1 MLDIS
6 NYNNSILVEKSN
18 VTSAYNSDTG
28 GLFFTIVPFIINMI
42 FDGNEEPAGS
52 FIQEK
57 YGPLFSYSLSAY
69 GFTCFLMALVM
80 NRTIEFAS
88 TNLSHLQRLEVDSS
102 RGLQRAPNLTGFIRS
117 MSLKGFRIIAISVL
131 LYNLYCVLVC
141 LNLFYRIS
149 LPGIEEPPFLA
160 QGLMNSLFDYDSDY
174 FSNNKYMAT
183 PKYQVMIGPTS
194 RVLWSIF
201 LGFCLLLFLDAFV
214 SGIQGHQPYTESGLT
229 LFEISLAFHEASRD
243 IGKHK
248 IFLRLNEQVLVL
260 CVFQI
265 LNHLNIHVGGL
276 LNNNRYRLIPLTII
290 GVSFLVYFLTN
301 AIHGNLLRFPLIIMF
316 SFAPYILMIFFILI
330 SVAIFALAWISIGF
344 RLQDLNYA
352 SFFVG
357 ADNFNEDRPRLLSF
371 NLYDDFYSVLLN
383 LGSLAVSLAGRTSY
397 IKELSLV
404 VLDRETWL
412 ERESWKN
419 IEAYRDSQGCINNGE
434 VQISSGYKNGYD
446 EVIRYPSLS
455 RVSNASL
462 LANADLSD
470 FSRPYS
476 SIIGKRLYYLRSVAK
491 DCFQLVYSLFK
502 HLFLAKIFSLVGYR
516 RHINRNN
523 FLEKIPRFLHG
534 YIPNRSKSVSELLK
548 DTNKGMISMNR
559 RSEVSND
566 FRKSMKESDYLM
578 LLQNDSLDEIDESE
592 DYIPDSLSYSDTDLE
607 RASAHSQ
614 DETDFEG
621 NMLSSENATYD
632 LCDEYVTY
640 GDVADLFSP
649 ENLSILHCHI
659 NHRRAENSV
668 LTRSKYASMAHE
680 FERETNLTHSAQDKL
695 LETILE
701 RKAQVAELQS
711 SRADEPDTSRLLCVI
726 CQYNPREVITWP
738 CKCFAICDVCR
749 LNLVAKRIDGC
760 VCCRREVKG
769 VTKVYIP

>member
-6 NYNNSILVEKSN
+6 NYNNSILVVRSN
-18 VTSAYNSDTG
+18 VTSSYQSDTG

-42 FDGNEEPAGS
+42 FDGDEEPAGS

-102 RGLQRAPNLTGFIRS
+102 RGLERAPNLTGFIRD
-117 MSLKGFRIIAISVL
+117 MSLKGFRIIATSIL

-149 LPGIEEPPFLA
+149 LPGSEDPPFLA
-160 QGLMNSLFDYDSDY
+160 QLLMNSLFDYDADA
-174 FSNNKYMAT
+174 FSKNKYMAT

-260 CVFQI
+260 CAFQI

-276 LNNNRYRLIPLTII
+276 INNNRYRLIPLTVI
-290 GVSFLVYFLTN
+290 GVSFLVYFMTN
-301 AIHGNLLRFPLIIMF
+301 AMHGNLLKFPLIIMF
-316 SFAPYILMIFFILI
+316 SFAPYILMVFFILI
-330 SVAIFALAWISIGF
+330 SLAIFALAWISIGF
-344 RLQDLNYA
+344 KLQDLNYA

-357 ADNFNEDRPRLLSF
+357 TNNFNEERPRLLNF

-404 VLDRETWL
+404 VLDHETWL
-412 ERESWKN
+412 ERESWSN
-419 IEAYRDSQGCINNGE
+419 IKAYIDSQDCTNNDKIHKSVGAL
-434 VQISSGYKNGYD
+434 NGYD
-446 EVIRYPSLS
+446 DVIRYPSLS
-455 RVSNASL
+455 RVSNASQ

-470 FSRPYS
+470 FSQPYS
-476 SIIGKRLYYLRSVAK
+476 SVIGKRFYYLRSVTTN
-491 DCFQLVYSLFK
+491 CFQLVLSLFK
-502 HLFLAKIFSLVGYR
+502 HLFLVKIFSLVGYR
-516 RHINRNN
+516 RHTNQHNS
-523 FLEKIPRFLHG
+523 LEKIPKFLHD
-534 YIPNRSKSVSELLK
+534 YIPSRSERDAELK
-548 DTNKGMISMNR
+548 NDVNKGVIYMSR
-559 RSEVSND
+559 RTKVSND
-566 FRKSMKESDYLM
+566 FRNSAKKSDYLM

-592 DYIPDSLSYSDTDLE
+592 DYIPDPYDYSDTGLE
-607 RASAHSQ
+607 SASVRSQ
-614 DETDFEG
+614 NEIDTDRDVIQ
-621 NMLSSENATYD
+621 SKNAASN
-632 LCDEYVTY
+632 LPDEYVSY
-640 GDVADLFSP
+640 GDVADLLSP

-659 NHRRAENSV
+659 NHKTAENSV
-668 LTRSKYASMAHE
+668 LTRARYANMAHE
-680 FERETNLTHSAQDKL
+680 FERETDSTHSAQEKL

-701 RKAQVAELQS
+701 RKAQMAELQS
-711 SRADEPDTSRLLCVI
+711 NGADEPDTSRLLCVI

>member
-1 MLDIS
+1 MSDIS
-6 NYNNSILVEKSN
+6 NYTNSISVVRSN
-18 VTSAYNSDTG
+18 VTSSYHRDTV
-28 GLFFTIVPFIINMI
+28 GLYFRIVPFTINMI
-42 FDGNEEPAGS
+42 FDGDREQAGS

-80 NRTIEFAS
+80 NRTFEFAS

-102 RGLQRAPNLTGFIRS
+102 RGLQRAPNSTGFIRN
-117 MSLKGFRIIAISVL
+117 MSLKGFRIIATSIL

-141 LNLFYRIS
+141 LNLFYRLS
-149 LPGIEEPPFLA
+149 LSGSEEAPFLA
-160 QGLMNSLFDYDSDY
+160 QLLMNPLFDYDADA

-201 LGFCLLLFLDAFV
+201 LGFCLSSFLDAFV
-214 SGIQGHQPYTESGLT
+214 SGIQGHEHYTELGLT

-248 IFLRLNEQVLVL
+248 IFSRLNEQVLVL
-260 CVFQI
+260 CAFQI
-265 LNHLNIHVGGL
+265 LNHLNIHVGWMI
-276 LNNNRYRLIPLTII
+276 NNNRYRLIPSTVI
-290 GVSFLVYFLTN
+290 GVSFLIYFTTN
-301 AIHGNLLRFPLIIMF
+301 AMHGNLLKFPLIIIF
-316 SFAPYILMIFFILI
+316 SFAPYILMVFFILI
-330 SVAIFALAWISIGF
+330 SLAIFALAWISIGF
-344 RLQDLNYA
+344 KLQDLNYA

-357 ADNFNEDRPRLLSF
+357 ADNFNEDRPRWLNF

-383 LGSLAVSLAGRTSY
+383 LGSLAVSSAGRTSY

-404 VLDRETWL
+404 VLDHETWL
-412 ERESWKN
+412 ERESWSN
-419 IEAYRDSQGCINNGE
+419 IKAYIDSQVCTKNDEIQKSMGAT
-434 VQISSGYKNGYD
+434 NGYD
-446 EVIRYPSLS
+446 EVIRYPSLA
-455 RVSNASL
+455 RVSNASQ

-476 SIIGKRLYYLRSVAK
+476 SVIGKRFYYLCSVAK
-491 DCFQLVYSLFK
+491 NCFQLVFSLLK
-502 HLFLAKIFSLVGYR
+502 RLFLIKIFSLVGYR
-516 RHINRNN
+516 RQTDQRNSLENIPKFLHSYIPSWSESISELKNDANKGVISINRST
-523 FLEKIPRFLHG
+523 KI
-534 YIPNRSKSVSELLK
+534 
-548 DTNKGMISMNR
+548 
-559 RSEVSND
+559 D
-566 FRKSMKESDYLM
+566 FGNSDRESDYLM
-578 LLQNDSLDEIDESE
+578 LLQNDSLDEVDESE
-592 DYIPDSLSYSDTDLE
+592 DYIPDPYDYSDTDPE
-607 RASAHSQ
+607 RASVRSR
-614 DETDFEG
+614 DETD
-621 NMLSSENATYD
+621 NVVHSRDATYD
-632 LCDEYVTY
+632 LPDEYVSY
-640 GDVADLFSP
+640 GDIADLFSP

-659 NHRRAENSV
+659 NHRTAENSV
-668 LTRSKYASMAHE
+668 LTRSKYANMAHE
-680 FERETNLTHSAQDKL
+680 FEREADFTQSAQEKL

-711 SRADEPDTSRLLCVI
+711 HGADEPDTSRLLCVV